1 MHVALPGL
9 GGKGYGL
16 KVALVLT
23 LSEQVR
29 DGDEPVEPGHSRKC
43 ITRLEPRGGLRFLTR
58 FARLANTPKKNIYIA
73 MNKLPGFISSCG

>member
-9 GGKGYGL
+9 GGTGYGL

-29 DGDEPVEPGHSRKC
+29 DCDELVEPGHSRNVS
-43 ITRLEPRGGLRFLTR
+43 LGWSHAE
-58 FARLANTPKKNIYIA
+58 AYA
-73 MNKLPGFISSCG
+73 S